1 MNKIVFRMK
10 TKDLP
15 PEQAAHLSPLADPEG
30 DVEVTLEEVAD
41 FSDIPRDILDSQ
53 IAGITERMKSDD
65 RASEEEV
72 EAFFRKWL
80 GDKA

>member
-1 MNKIVFRMK
+1 MNKVVFRMK

-15 PEQAAHLSPLADPEG
+15 PEQAERLSPFHDPDG
-30 DVEVTLEEVAD
+30 DVEITIEEVAD
-41 FSDIPRDILDSQ
+41 FSDVPQDILDSQ

-72 EAFFRKWL
+72 EAFFKKWL
-80 GDKA
+80 SDKA